1 MQEYEE
7 LQQLYQGVCGRA
19 PAVGDGE
26 VDPLVEGDALVRLER
41 ALLAGGL
48 LGD

>member
-1 MQEYEE
+1 V
-7 LQQLYQGVCGRA
+7 GAA